1 MKGRPAMWRRILLTI
16 AVAVIAAVGFAW
28 PAAAQPEAVPAPVP
42 GGGSTATT
50 TAKKLPETFP
60 ADLRKYIAGTDEF
73 KAAPWFTGPCKDKG
87 GDMGQYVGSVMSNEG
102 RLLYWTATENDRI
115 ARWTAAVSVRKDPVL
130 IGILIDAGA
139 VGSQTTGVDLGVE
152 QNRKAA
158 LSITDDAVLESFYP
172 PVYPAG
178 DAAMAPPAPTCAQ
191 DLARWTTKTSSTW
204 GFEWASTPDA
214 ASLAEMKAQPNADQV
229 PAQAWTDACAEG
241 VPGSLCMHA
250 MYVNCSKATDRD
262 DEVTC
267 REWNTRIGKLFGGTM
282 NWIDQNTSFSDRL
295 SETLESAFKATP
307 QYKVGKMYVDG
318 FSWVWDNT
326 VGTVGD
332 IVAFVKD
339 PSDVIDSW
347 ANKLKSA
354 AVGTTTSVLHGLAG
368 VGEFNPTDPEFL
380 KVYAMST
387 GLGIF
392 VMALMVL
399 LAIYKSSD
407 GSRPAMELA
416 KDLFAYAPAGVMM
429 MLFAPSF
436 AQLLIS
442 LAHELSVSLVSLLG
456 SSTDEVVD
464 NISSVLGPLTDTTLI
479 GGAVGAIVGF
489 GLMFLGALSLFFG
502 FLMHANAL
510 PILGVVSAIA
520 FGMWVHPTWRK
531 KALRPVMVFLG
542 IVLSKP
548 LLFVIL
554 AAIFAAI
561 NISAAGAVADDGEL
575 ESLGDLGSIAVCLV
589 MIGLAPFA
597 LLKWS
602 PILPSASDS
611 ADFGSSGSA
620 TGQMIGSSAGMY
632 QMRAGGGGG
641 GTGGGGSAASRNAG
655 VADAPGR
662 IGGGGGGGSRPGGG
676 SSASSTHAGQQSG
689 QTASKSGGLPGK
701 SGGHGGAKAGGSE
714 SRLLAAAGKTA
725 GMAAGAA
732 TVVAPIALAS
742 AGAAMNK
749 AGAAAQS
756 APEHPDSDN

>member
-1 MKGRPAMWRRILLTI
+1 MWRRILLTI

-130 IGILIDAGA
+130 IGVLIDAGA

-178 DAAMAPPAPTCAQ
+178 DAAMQPPAPTCAQ

-229 PAQAWTDACAEG
+229 PEQAWTDACADG

-262 DEVTC
+262 DEMTC

-318 FSWVWDNT
+318 FSWVWDNSIGA
-326 VGTVGD
+326 VSD
-332 IVAFVKD
+332 IVDFVKD

-347 ANKLKSA
+347 ANKLKSSA
-354 AVGTTTSVLHGLAG
+354 IAITTSVLHGLAG
-368 VGEFNPTDPEFL
+368 IGEFDPGQPEFVA
-380 KVYAMST
+380 VYAMST
-387 GLGIF
+387 GLGIL
-392 VMALMVL
+392 VLVLMTM
-399 LAIYKSSD
+399 LAIHKSSD
-407 GSRPAMELA
+407 GSRPGTELA
-416 KDLFAYAPAGVMM
+416 KDLFGYAPAGIMM
-429 MLFAPSF
+429 MLFAPSM
-436 AQLLIS
+436 AQLIIS
-442 LAHELSVSLVSLLG
+442 LAHELSVSLIAVLG
-456 SSTDEVVD
+456 TTTDEVID
-464 NISSVLGPLTDTTLI
+464 NVSSVLGPLTDATLV
-479 GGAVGAIVGF
+479 GGAIAAIAGF
-489 GLMFLGALSLFFG
+489 LLLFLGALAMFFG
-502 FLMHANAL
+502 FLMHAAAL
-510 PILGVVSAIA
+510 PVLAVVCGIA

-531 KALRPVMVFLG
+531 KALRPVMMFLG

-548 LLFVIL
+548 LMFVIL
-554 AAIFAAI
+554 AAIFSVI
-561 NISAAGAVADDGEL
+561 NVAAAGAVADDGEL
-575 ESLGDLGSIAVCLV
+575 ESLGDLGLIAVCFV

-597 LLKWS
+597 LLKYS
-602 PILPSASDS
+602 PILPTSADS

-620 TGQMIGSSAGMY
+620 TGQAIGSSAGMY
-632 QMRAGGGGG
+632 QQRAGGGSSVASKNAGAAGAPGRDSGGASGSDGSHGSG
-641 GTGGGGSAASRNAG
+641 GTGS
-655 VADAPGR
+655 GR
-662 IGGGGGGGSRPGGG
+662 G
-676 SSASSTHAGQQSG
+676 SSASSTHAGHQGG
-689 QTASKSGGLPGK
+689 QTASRSGGISSGRGGG
-701 SGGHGGAKAGGSE
+701 GGHGGAKAGGSE
-714 SRLLAAAGKTA
+714 SKLLAAAGKTA
-725 GMAAGAA
+725 GAAAGAA
-732 TVVAPIALAS
+732 TVVAPIALSA

-749 AGAAAQS
+749 AGSAAQS
-756 APEHPDSDN
+756 APEHADSDN